1 MWGSVKEILNQEGI
15 WGFFS
20 GLIPKLLCDLT
31 CIALAST
38 TCYIVN
44 KYYIRDQGNRTYFA
58 GFIQFI
64 YASLLY
70 PLHVVSTCMAVT
82 GSRWV
87 FNIKSFAI
95 DFFHSKLFLIRLQ
108 AGQPPNM
115 PVYYNWSH
123 CWKNLYAQNEHK
135 RGSSLFWR

>member
-1 MWGSVKEILNQEGI
+1 MFASIKEIFKQDGI
-15 WGFFS
+15 LGFFA

-44 KYYIRDQGNRTYFA
+44 RFYIREQASRAYFS
-58 GFIQFI
+58 GFIQFA
-64 YASLLY
+64 YATLLY
-70 PLHVVSTCMAVT
+70 PLQVVSTCMMVSGT
-82 GSRWV
+82 
-87 FNIKSFAI
+87 
-95 DFFHSKLFLIRLQ
+95 RLQ

-123 CWKNLYAQNEHK
+123 CWQELYAVNEHK